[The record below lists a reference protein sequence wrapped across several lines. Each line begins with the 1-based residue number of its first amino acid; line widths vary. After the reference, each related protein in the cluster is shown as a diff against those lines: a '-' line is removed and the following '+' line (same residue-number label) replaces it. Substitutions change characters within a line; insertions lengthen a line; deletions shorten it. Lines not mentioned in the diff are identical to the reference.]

1 MKTMIVRAWAALVV
15 PALLLLSACAQL
27 PPPSNVHLLLP
38 AEQRAQV
45 LASVQRWTATGQ
57 ASLRSPRG
65 SQSFGF
71 VWQQQPHGERLSILG
86 PLGNTVAELRDT
98 GQQASLLE
106 ANGKKLTASNMSVL
120 LERVLGVALP
130 VQELPGWL
138 LGIPPAGQVSSYD
151 AAGWPDRVHWGAWQL
166 QYLRYEAV
174 GGLRMPALLQAT
186 GPSGIQLRIAVS
198 NWQLGQ
204 S

>member
-1 MKTMIVRAWAALVV
+1 MKGMLRQNWRMLAI
-15 PALLLLSACAQL
+15 PALLLLGACAQL
-27 PPPSNVHLLLP
+27 PAPSGRAQLLLP

-45 LASVQRWTATGQ
+45 LASVHRWTATGQ

-71 VWQQQPHGERLSILG
+71 VWRQQATGEQLRILG
-86 PLGNTVAELRDT
+86 PLGNTVAELRDD
-98 GQQASLLE
+98 GAQASLLE
-106 ANGKKLTASNMSVL
+106 ANGRHLTASTMSVL

-130 VQELPGWL
+130 VAELPQWL
-138 LGIPPAGQVSSYD
+138 LGIPPSGQVDSFD
-151 AAGWPDRVHWGAWQL
+151 AAGLPERARWGGWQL

-174 GGLRMPALLQAT
+174 GGLQMPALLQAS
-186 GPSGIQLRIAVS
+186 GPDALQLRIAVS

-204 S
+204 

>member
-1 MKTMIVRAWAALVV
+1 MTTMIVRAGAALLV
-15 PALLLLSACAQL
+15 PALFLLSACAQL
-27 PPPSNVHLLLP
+27 PPPTHAHLLLP
-38 AEQRAQV
+38 AKQRAQV

-57 ASLRSPRG
+57 ASLRGPRG

-86 PLGNTVAELRDT
+86 PLGNTVAELHEDGR
-98 GQQASLLE
+98 QAMLLE
-106 ANGKKLTASNMSVL
+106 ANGKKLTASNMSIL
-120 LERVLGVALP
+120 LDRVLGVELP

-138 LGIPPAGQVSSYD
+138 LGIPPPGQVSGYD
-151 AAGWPDRVHWGAWQL
+151 AAGLPERAHWGVWQL

-186 GPSGIQLRIAVS
+186 GPNGLRLRIAVG

-204 S
+204 P